1 MQLFRKA
8 ISSRDFF
15 FFLLFFMFVE
25 ISTCKYNNRVILHCH
40 ILVFFSKKMT
50 KVTLLLY

>member
-15 FFLLFFMFVE
+15 FFVLFFMFVE
-25 ISTCKYNNRVILHCH
+25 ISTCKYNRVILQCH

>member
-8 ISSRDFF
+8 IPSRDF

-25 ISTCKYNNRVILHCH
+25 ISTCKYNRVILQCH
-40 ILVFFSKKMT
+40 ILVFSSKKMT
-50 KVTLLLY
+50 KVALLLY

>member
-8 ISSRDFF
+8 ISSRDFFF

-25 ISTCKYNNRVILHCH
+25 ISTCKYNRVILQCL
-40 ILVFFSKKMT
+40 ILVFFSFF
-50 KVTLLLY
+50 